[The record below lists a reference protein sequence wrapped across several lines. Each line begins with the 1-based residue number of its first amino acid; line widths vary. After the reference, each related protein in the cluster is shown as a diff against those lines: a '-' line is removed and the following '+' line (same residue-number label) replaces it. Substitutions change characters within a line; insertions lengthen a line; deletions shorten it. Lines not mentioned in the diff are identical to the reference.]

1 MTTSRNGKRPQ
12 NISHFKDLKLQGPVT
27 TNFEETIHFDSE
39 KSTIVLNCSLGT
51 LIKQSQ
57 KLSFKNV
64 L

>member
-12 NISHFKDLKLQGPVT
+12 NISHFKGLKLQGQVT

-51 LIKQSQ
+51 
-57 KLSFKNV
+57 
-64 L
+64 